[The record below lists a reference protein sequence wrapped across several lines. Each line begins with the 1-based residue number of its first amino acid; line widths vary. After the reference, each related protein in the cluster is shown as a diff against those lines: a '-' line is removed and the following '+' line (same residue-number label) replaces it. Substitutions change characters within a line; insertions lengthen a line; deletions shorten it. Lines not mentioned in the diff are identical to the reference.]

1 MGNLIGL
8 EDWRT
13 EAFFTALHVRYLE
26 NRYWRTKYSIAF
38 PRLRPYYGEDGFN
51 PEHPTTE
58 RNLLQLI
65 CAYRLLS
72 EDVELS
78 ISTRES
84 AACRDTVMPFGVTVM
99 SAGSKTTPAEVF
111 DAVRAKGFEPVWKD
125 WSLFMQE
132 ANIPA

>member
-1 MGNLIGL
+1 M
-8 EDWRT
+8 
-13 EAFFTALHVRYLE
+13 
-26 NRYWRTKYSIAF
+26 
-38 PRLRPYYGEDGFN
+38 
-51 PEHPTTE
+51 
-58 RNLLQLI
+58 
-65 CAYRLLS
+65 LS

-84 AACRDTVMPFGVTVM
+84 AACRDTVMPVGVTVM
-99 SAGSKTTPAEVF
+99 SAGSKTTPGGYAHPIDELEQWAVNDSRTPAEVF

>member
-1 MGNLIGL
+1 M
-8 EDWRT
+8 
-13 EAFFTALHVRYLE
+13 
-26 NRYWRTKYSIAF
+26 
-38 PRLRPYYGEDGFN
+38 
-51 PEHPTTE
+51 
-58 RNLLQLI
+58 QLI

-99 SAGSKTTPAEVF
+99 SAGSKTTPGGYAHPIDELEQWAINDSRTPTEVYN
-111 DAVRAKGFEPVWKD
+111 AVKAKGFEPVWKD
-125 WSLFMQE
+125 WSAFMQE